1 MVTVLQICSLSLML
15 WTDIKES
22 LMMKPSAPISSALA
36 SIHYVHS
43 TLFEYQAPIASKTT
57 SQTPFLCVCVS
68 IIGQPDSTHSTTGQQ
83 VQISWPQA
91 LGYFALYGPLGVCDL
106 FWMLPWQ
113 LAYSASVFSRWCFF
127 WAWCNLLFFPL
138 FAIQTA
144 VSKGDLSESFPLICT
159 LSNLPTVLKVNLIA
173 TVKHTLCSSTNKKQM

>member
-1 MVTVLQICSLSLML
+1 MVTVLQIYSLSLML

-57 SQTPFLCVCVS
+57 SQTPFFVCVS

-83 VQISWPQA
+83 VQIIWPQA
-91 LGYFALYGPLGVCDL
+91 LGYFALYRPLGVCDL

-127 WAWCNLLFFPL
+127 WAWCNLLFFHCLPYKL
-138 FAIQTA
+138 QYQ
-144 VSKGDLSESFPLICT
+144 KGIC
-159 LSNLPTVLKVNLIA
+159 LIA
-173 TVKHTLCSSTNKKQM
+173 FP